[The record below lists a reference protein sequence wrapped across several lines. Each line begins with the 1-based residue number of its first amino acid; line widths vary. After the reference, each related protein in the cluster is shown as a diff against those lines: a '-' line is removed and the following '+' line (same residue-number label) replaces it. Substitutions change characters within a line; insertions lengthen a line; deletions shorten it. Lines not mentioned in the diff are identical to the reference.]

1 MRLSQYLLILSLAVS
16 PTIASGW
23 SWSSS
28 STETETE
35 QSDFV
40 SPIINREIQ
49 VSVQAPWASS
59 PSNVYCEAWSFLHEW
74 EFLNALAVSP
84 PADNFDDF
92 ESATKRAVDIASNAL
107 PDSNHKLLHY
117 SLTMRAKSP
126 ACEMQRS
133 LATQYNLN
141 GDFCVI
147 NGEAV
152 VQDVADLPAAIPRL
166 PDVELASLKLPGEDP
181 HPTSKP
187 SSGLVVL
194 YTNFGSPNFGS
205 WYEQLVA
212 KDLPFVVRYSGHGI
226 LESPSTTLQ
235 GYGVRLDIRNVE
247 YKVFDDRQ
255 DQAEEEALVNA
266 TEVSSDVPDFL
277 GGVNISALASEVSSD
292 LQAELWKIHEAQT
305 QHSQLIPPTW
315 QRRKLSLQAAS
326 VIAGAAGDNAL
337 VTLEQVSQ
345 NLPSLAST
353 LVHVEVPEKISDA
366 AEKIGEELRELIR
379 ESGGGFWINGKP
391 LNVVRSSFNIF
402 EMIQLLQDEAKQL
415 QRFEGKFSQHFEKQ
429 EALEQV
435 QIAWSKGE
443 QFFQGQ
449 QVGGVESVSDHRRI
463 DVASGEKDAVIYL
476 NNVERDPQYADWP
489 TSMQQMMMM
498 MQYGMSPSVRRNLIT
513 ILAVDD
519 PMEKQEETAWG
530 KALFY
535 QLAQS
540 NFPAR
545 MGKLIVD
552 AHDVKVCEYWVKTNK
567 PGPDEPCPTIK
578 SWLDTG
584 DIPDTLSKM
593 EHAKA
598 EARDVYRCYLYMAK
612 KYKGRSDIF
621 IKYDQM
627 FGPTLRGNVSR
638 GYTSLYILLNVHAGI
653 LQDLGLVGE
662 KDPIMKVAKEVLE
675 VTKDDGY
682 GKVVRFAVEKG
693 LRPGMSFLNG
703 RPMPDVGEKDA
714 RENVSKLVMEEQE
727 EIFGMIYNGE
737 ITDTQPRNFYRSM
750 LVGKNKKNVFPRV
763 HPLLT
768 GSADNLIDL
777 DIDNASSSFYLKPES
792 DLAGSKAD
800 AVFSVDAFF
809 DLRKSVGLSLAHQF
823 LTMMKDFQSS
833 IDETSVSVAY
843 RIIPSKSTFT
853 DASLCKLVASAK
865 SLGSDKMMDAFNSLV
880 QGKSASDVVASL
892 DVDESAGCLELL
904 PEDLPADNFLVANG
918 RYFEI
923 DGDSVAQ
930 IDVELLMRTSMA
942 ETKAVSSMLRPYVS
956 SDYPHSAVAST
967 TAFLMASKSQD
978 RSNPSDAI
986 DDLEQRSDLTKN
998 PLRFTWDGDSG
1009 SAALKTRVLA
1019 IVDPVTETAQR
1030 VSSLLKTVRDDLGLS
1045 TTLVLA
1051 PQMLLESGSKVP
1063 ISSYYRF
1070 VTDSSAYQGGE
1081 NSPLAHFSNL
1091 PTNHILTVR
1100 MDVAEPWDIQQRKAI
1115 QDTDNL
1121 RCDLKSGCSDHAALG
1136 TTPDGV
1142 PMYEQRHLT
1151 EVEFNLNHLL
1161 FFGQC
1166 YQVNNGVQ
1174 PPNGLQLTLSRQYE
1188 EQNEQLQEVQLEA
1201 DGSISAQGVDV
1212 GTREVGIY
1220 SDTLVMKNVGYWQL
1234 PANPGVWDM
1243 KIDENSRGSE
1253 IFDIVAGTIS
1263 PHGAVKLT
1271 DSRLNNHTERL
1282 VMGDFVT
1289 SSETLLV
1296 KRRKGYEST
1305 TLFHDKTDEDSEDVI
1320 NVFSLA
1326 TGHLYERLL
1335 KIMMLSV
1342 TKRTSSKVKFWLFEN
1357 FLSPTFK
1364 ASAIS
1369 MAEKIGCEVEFVTY
1383 KWPQWLRG
1391 QSEKQRIIWGY
1402 KILFLDV
1409 LFPLGVKKI
1418 IYVDADQVV
1427 RGDLKELWDMDLEG
1441 APYGYTPMCSSR
1453 ESTLGFQFWRSGF
1466 WEQHLRGKPYHISA
1480 LYVVDLERFRRDL
1493 VGDQLRSVYQQ
1504 LSADPNSL
1512 ANLDQD
1518 LPNYAQ
1524 HSVPIFSLPQE
1535 WLWCESW
1542 CSDETKPDA
1551 KTIDLCN
1558 NPLHKEPKLS
1568 MAKRVISGE
1577 LFEESWEELD
1587 AEVGKYDKEFFETN

>member
-1 MRLSQYLLILSLAVS
+1 MRFSNSLLLLSLAVS
-16 PTIASGW
+16 PNTASGW

-28 STETETE
+28 ATETETE

-59 PSNVYCEAWSFLHEW
+59 PANVYCEAWSFLHEW
-74 EFLNALAVSP
+74 DFLDALAVVS
-84 PADNFDDF
+84 PADSFEDF
-92 ESATKRAVDIASNAL
+92 ESATKRAEDIAHQAL
-107 PDSNHKLLHY
+107 PDSDHKLLHY

-126 ACEMQRS
+126 ACDMQRS

-141 GDFCVI
+141 EDFCVV
-147 NGEAV
+147 NGKVV
-152 VQDVADLPAAIPRL
+152 VQDVADLPPAVARL
-166 PDVELASLKLPGEDP
+166 TDVELDSLKLPGETP

-187 SSGLVVL
+187 NSGLVVL
-194 YTNFGSPNFGS
+194 YTNFGSPNFGR

-212 KDLPFVVRYSGHGI
+212 KDLPFVVRYSGHGN
-226 LESPSTTLQ
+226 LPSPSTTLQ

-255 DQAEEEALVNA
+255 DQSEEEALVNA
-266 TEVSSDVPDFL
+266 TEVSSDVPHFL
-277 GGVNISALASEVSSD
+277 GGVDISALAGEVSTA

-326 VIAGAAGDNAL
+326 VIAGAAGDNAV

-353 LVHVEVPEKISDA
+353 LVHVDVPEKISDA
-366 AEKIGEELRELIR
+366 AEKTGEELRELIR
-379 ESGGGFWINGKP
+379 ESGGGFWINGKQ
-391 LNVVRSSFNIF
+391 LNVARPSFNVF
-402 EMIQLLQDEAKQL
+402 EMIQLLQDETKHL
-415 QRFEGKFSQHFEKQ
+415 KRLEGKLSQHFEKE
-429 EALEQV
+429 EALQKVQV
-435 QIAWSKGE
+435 AWTKGE

-449 QVGGVESVSDHRRI
+449 EGSAESVSDSRRI

-498 MQYGMSPSVRRNLIT
+498 MQYGMPPTVRRNLIT

-530 KALFY
+530 KSLFY

-545 MGKLIVD
+545 MGKLVVD
-552 AHDVKVCEYWVKTNK
+552 AHDIRVCENWIKENN

-584 DIPDTLSKM
+584 DIPDTLTKM
-593 EHAKA
+593 EHTKA
-598 EARDVYRCYLYMAK
+598 EPRDVYRCYLYMAK
-612 KYKGRSDIF
+612 KYKGQSDIF

-627 FGPTLRGNVSR
+627 FGPTLRGNAGK
-638 GYTSLYILLNVHAGI
+638 GYVSLYILLNVHAGI

-662 KDPIMKVAKEVLE
+662 KDPILKVAKAVLE
-675 VTKDDGY
+675 VTKDDEY

-714 RENVSKLVMEEQE
+714 RENVSKLIMEEQE
-727 EIFGMIYNGE
+727 EIFGMIYSGE
-737 ITDTQPRNFYRSM
+737 ITDTQPRNIYRKL

-768 GSADNLIDL
+768 GSVQNLIDL
-777 DIDNASSSFYLKPES
+777 DIDHASPNFYLKPES
-792 DLAGSKAD
+792 DLASSEAD

-809 DLRKSVGLSLAHQF
+809 DLRNSVGLSLALEF
-823 LTMMKDFQSS
+823 LTIMKDFQSS
-833 IDETSVSVAY
+833 MDETSVSVAY
-843 RIIPSKSTFT
+843 RIIPSKSIYT
-853 DASLCKLVASAK
+853 DEDLCKLVASAK
-865 SLGSDKMMDAFNSLV
+865 SLGSENVIDAFKSLL
-880 QGKSASDVVASL
+880 QGQSASDVVASL
-892 DVDESAGCLELL
+892 DVDESAECIEL

-918 RYFEI
+918 RYFELK
-923 DGDSVAQ
+923 DAVAK

-942 ETKAVSSMLRPYVS
+942 ETKAVSLMLRPFVS
-956 SDYPHSAVAST
+956 SDYPHNAIACT
-967 TAFLMASKSQD
+967 TAFLTASQSQD
-978 RSNPSDAI
+978 RSSPVDTI
-986 DDLEQRSDLTKN
+986 DSLEQAAGLTKN

-1009 SAALKTRVLA
+1009 SAALKTSVLA

-1030 VSSLLKTVRDDLGLS
+1030 LSSLLKVVRDDLGLS
-1045 TTLVLA
+1045 TTLILA
-1051 PQMLLESGSKVP
+1051 PQMLLEGGSKIP

-1070 VTDSSAYQGGE
+1070 VTDSSAYQGGDK
-1081 NSPLAHFSNL
+1081 SPLAHFSNL

-1100 MDVAEPWDIQQRKAI
+1100 MDVAEPWDIQQLNAI

-1136 TTPDGV
+1136 TTLAGV
-1142 PMYEQRHLT
+1142 PMHEQRHLT
-1151 EVEFNLNHLL
+1151 EIKYNLNHLL

-1166 YQVNNGVQ
+1166 YQVNEGVS

-1188 EQNEQLQEVQLEA
+1188 EQSEHLQEVEMEA
-1201 DGSISAQGVDV
+1201 DGSIRSQGVDAA
-1212 GTREVGIY
+1212 TRDDEVY

-1234 PANPGVWDM
+1234 PANPGIWDM

-1253 IFDIVAGTIS
+1253 IFDMVAGTIS

-1271 DSRLNNHTERL
+1271 DNRLNNHTERL

-1296 KRRKGYEST
+1296 KRRKGYERT
-1305 TLFHDKTDEDSEDVI
+1305 TLFHDKQVEDSEDVI
-1320 NVFSLA
+1320 HVFSLA

-1427 RGDLKELWDMDLEG
+1427 RGDLKELWDMDLQG
-1441 APYGYTPMCSSR
+1441 A
-1453 ESTLGFQFWRSGF
+1453 L
-1466 WEQHLRGKPYHISA
+1466 
-1480 LYVVDLERFRRDL
+1480 DLDSFR
-1493 VGDQLRSVYQQ
+1493 V
-1504 LSADPNSL
+1504 
-1512 ANLDQD
+1512 
-1518 LPNYAQ
+1518 
-1524 HSVPIFSLPQE
+1524 
-1535 WLWCESW
+1535 
-1542 CSDETKPDA
+1542 
-1551 KTIDLCN
+1551 
-1558 NPLHKEPKLS
+1558 
-1568 MAKRVISGE
+1568 
-1577 LFEESWEELD
+1577 
-1587 AEVGKYDKEFFETN
+1587 